1 MVFTGDKGV
10 IKYSMERD
18 KPSSI
23 IPSIYQKAFRQLPL
37 ALIMLDQHHGIVD
50 VNLLAFE
57 VTGLHEGIIGLNFY
71 DIISVDEINNI
82 EPINQALA
90 TASDSL
96 ADIVL
101 DPVKFKSEYVHDN
114 NIVFKA
120 KVLVS
125 DESCYIIEL
134 HKTHSYKESL
144 ATFLAEVPN
153 DHNESLKTFTNTSQY
168 PFCIV
173 DIKNKTYLLRNSAH
187 LELENKLVNNS
198 SLEEIPFL
206 VDSAIPFSVYHETTQ
221 QSTVPFVEEH
231 EYIDREGQKVYY
243 EINGYPIISKELDF
257 HFTILNYRD
266 ITTEVKAR
274 QTIEDYR
281 NAFKELFS
289 TLPGM
294 VFRCLN
300 ETNWT
305 VEYASAGS
313 KALTGYNAEEIV
325 NNNKVRY
332 GDLIHEDD
340 RQMVWDVIQESIKR
354 RRFYDVRY
362 RIITKKGKIKWV
374 SERGKATFD
383 QHDQVVSIGG
393 FVTDISEGK
402 LAEITLKKELQ
413 ISESIAQISMQL
425 LQDTVTPIKISK
437 LVQDY
442 VRVFS
447 GSNFSVIYSPDENG
461 AGYTLFNHSTEDEII
476 TVHPEKYTNS
486 QFKLLEKFKA
496 DPKAYINNEES
507 SIILPGLWDDEKT
520 ISRLI
525 CIPAFTNNKLSGLL
539 IMGGAEEDYTEE
551 TISAGQRLINMFSL
565 GLYRLKAE
573 ETLQDAKTKAEE
585 SDRLKSL
592 FLSNMSHEIRTP
604 MNAIVGFAEMLQDTD
619 LSREQKNKFLDV
631 IIKSGDNLLRLIND
645 IIDISKIEA
654 GQLKF
659 DYSDCLVNEM
669 VYDLETYFKQEMVR
683 QKKEHIKLY
692 TQLGHPESDFALQ
705 TDCVRLKQILN
716 NLIGNAIKF
725 TDEGFIEY
733 GYKIK
738 SGYIEFFVRD
748 SGIGIAPDKQK
759 LIFERFGQVQEA
771 ISRNLSGTGLGLTI
785 SKNLVEM
792 LGGELWVDSM
802 PGEGST
808 FFFNLPLRI
817 GATNTTRVQ
826 KDVSEENR
834 QTIDLQGKT
843 ILVVEDVDTNFFY
856 MSSLLQKLNCKIVRA
871 NNGQK
876 AIDMCKNDPSI
887 DLVLMDI
894 ELPVLDGYKAT
905 AEIKKFRP
913 ELPIIAQTAFAMM
926 GERERSREAGCN
938 DYLAKP
944 IRKEELIKTLKK
956 YM

>member
-1 MVFTGDKGV
+1 MILTGDKGV

-18 KPSSI
+18 KLNSVFPSL
-23 IPSIYQKAFRQLPL
+23 YHKAFRQMPV
-37 ALIMLDQHHGIVD
+37 ALIMLDQHFNIVD
-50 VNLLAFE
+50 ANLHAIEITGFE
-57 VTGLHEGIIGLNFY
+57 EGIPGVNFF
-71 DIISVDEINNI
+71 DILLIDNIHNI
-82 EPINQALA
+82 ETFKQELI
-90 TASDSL
+90 ASIDSSTDSL
-96 ADIVL
+96 L
-101 DPVKFKSEYVHDN
+101 NSFKFKSEHVQNDDCS
-114 NIVFKA
+114 FKA
-120 KVLVS
+120 RVILSDDSGYLVELNKVLS
-125 DESCYIIEL
+125 NEER
-134 HKTHSYKESL
+134 L
-144 ATFLAEVPN
+144 AAFLAEFTN
-153 DHNESLKTFTNTSQY
+153 DYNESLKTLVDTSQY

-173 DIKNKTYLLRNSAH
+173 DLKNKAYLVRNKAH
-187 LELENKLVNNS
+187 IELENRLVKNS

-206 VDSAIPFSVYHETTQ
+206 VDSALPFSVYIETTK

-231 EYIDREGQKVYY
+231 EYIDKEGQKVYF
-243 EINGYPIISKELDF
+243 EINGYPVISKKANS
-257 HFTILNYRD
+257 HFAILNYRD
-266 ITTEVKAR
+266 ITVEVKSR
-274 QTIEDYR
+274 QTIDDYR

-305 VEYASAGS
+305 IEYASAGS
-313 KALTGYNAEEIV
+313 KSLTGYTAEELV

-332 GDLIHEDD
+332 GDLIHKDD

-354 RRFYDVRY
+354 KRYYDVRY
-362 RIITKKGKIKWV
+362 RIITKKGKVKWV

-393 FVTDISEGK
+393 FITDISEGK
-402 LAEITLKKELQ
+402 LAEINLKKELQ
-413 ISESIAQISMQL
+413 ISESIARISMQL
-425 LQDTVTPIKISK
+425 LQDTVTPIQISK

-447 GSNFSVIYSPDENG
+447 GSIFSVIYSPDENG
-461 AGYTLFNHSTEDEII
+461 ASYTLFNHAADEEII
-476 TVHPEKYTNS
+476 TVHPDNYTIS
-486 QFKLLEKFKA
+486 QFRFLDNIKT
-496 DPKAYINNEES
+496 DPRVFINNEES
-507 SIILPGLWDDEKT
+507 SIILPGLWDDEKNV
-520 ISRLI
+520 SRII

-539 IMGGAEEDYTEE
+539 IMGNAEEDYNEE
-551 TISAGQRLINMFSL
+551 TISTGQRFINMFSL

-619 LSREQKNKFLDV
+619 LSREQKNRFLDV

-683 QKKEHIKLY
+683 QKKEHIKLF

-738 SGYIEFFVRD
+738 SGFIEFFVRD
-748 SGIGIAPDKQK
+748 SGIGIATDKQK

-808 FFFNLPLRI
+808 FFFNLPLRL
-817 GATNTTRVQ
+817 GTNHSAKAQ
-826 KDVSEENR
+826 KDDAEESK
-834 QTIDLQGKT
+834 QTLDLQGKT

-856 MSSLLQKLNCKIVRA
+856 MSSLLQKLNCKIIRA
-871 NNGQK
+871 HNGQK
-876 AIDMCKNDPSI
+876 AIDICKKDPTI

-905 AEIKKFRP
+905 AEIKKFKP
-913 ELPIIAQTAFAMM
+913 DLPIIAQTAFAMM

-944 IRKEELIKTLKK
+944 IRKEELITTLKK
-956 YM
+956 YL

>member
-1 MVFTGDKGV
+1 MVFTGNKGV
-10 IKYSMERD
+10 TNYSMERE
-18 KPSSI
+18 KLNSI
-23 IPSIYQKAFRQLPL
+23 IPSLYQNAFRQLPF
-37 ALIMLDQHHGIVD
+37 ALIMLDQQLVILDASIHLYEATGLDEKIISHNIFDILALEGIVNVAD
-50 VNLLAFE
+50 FKKFLNPTGNPDAIKPSCN
-57 VTGLHEGIIGLNFY
+57 VTFKPEY
-71 DIISVDEINNI
+71 A
-82 EPINQALA
+82 QANMPGF
-90 TASDSL
+90 TAS
-96 ADIVL
+96 
-101 DPVKFKSEYVHDN
+101 PFMT
-114 NIVFKA
+114 
-120 KVLVS
+120 
-125 DESCYIIEL
+125 DESGYIIKL
-134 HKTHSYKESL
+134 HRIKSNEDIL
-144 ATFLAEVPN
+144 AMFLAEASG
-153 DHNESLKTFTNTSQY
+153 DHIESVKALADTSQY
-168 PFCIV
+168 PFCIL
-173 DIKNKTYLLRNSAH
+173 DLKNKAYLLRNNAH
-187 LELENKLVNNS
+187 IELENKLVNNS
-198 SLEEIPFL
+198 SLEEIPYL
-206 VDSAIPFSVYHETTQ
+206 VDSALPFSVYIETTR

-231 EYIDREGQKVYY
+231 EYNDREGQKIFF
-243 EINGYPIISKELDF
+243 EINGYPVISKNLNY
-257 HFTILNYRD
+257 HFAILNYRD

-300 ETNWT
+300 ETSWT

-402 LAEITLKKELQ
+402 LAEISLKKELQ

-425 LQDTVTPIKISK
+425 LQDTVTPIQISK

-442 VRVFS
+442 VKVFS

-461 AGYTLFNHSTEDEII
+461 AGYTLFNHAAEDEII
-476 TVHPEKYTNS
+476 TVHPENYTNS

-507 SIILPGLWDDEKT
+507 SIILPGLWDEEKT

-539 IMGGAEEDYTEE
+539 IMGDAEEDYTEE

-669 VYDLETYFKQEMVR
+669 VYDLETYFKQEMIR

-817 GATNTTRVQ
+817 GTTNTTRVQ
-826 KDVSEENR
+826 KDESEENK

-876 AIDMCKNDPSI
+876 AIDICKNDSSI

-913 ELPIIAQTAFAMM
+913 ELPVIAQTAFAMM